1 MSTFVKR
8 YLEKLKKRASVS
20 DICPPP
26 LLPLTNANIQPGTE
40 NERIGLVRNSMFQN
54 PLILKPELGRT
65 RRRCAKIPGASFA
78 YGLTAHGTE
87 GGVPEAIGHWQVIP
101 PCVIKKKEIPKDFIH
116 MNSNGIKA
124 GLFTAKEHCLYR
136 QHHELHC
143 KPTVIGKIF
152 HQDVSHLHDGM
163 TYGKPYPPATPI
175 TEILQHKF
183 SEQWL
188 QEQRKANMHL
198 KQKKHLKKREK
209 GYETRLTMLN
219 KYQIPVKIDSQWH
232 MPKFQKIA
240 PHLDT
245 FPSQE
250 DRLNAMK
257 VQQREASV
265 RRGQFGWG
273 IYTHI

>member
-1 MSTFVKR
+1 MSMFVKR
-8 YLEKLKKRASVS
+8 YLEKLNKRASVS

-26 LLPLTNANIQPGTE
+26 LLPLTKANIQPGTE

-65 RRRCAKIPGASFA
+65 RRRCAKIPGANFV
-78 YGLTAHGTE
+78 YGLTSHGTD
-87 GGVPEAIGHWQVIP
+87 GGVPEAIGHWHVMP
-101 PCVIKKKEIPKDFIH
+101 PRAIRRKDIPKDFIR

-124 GLFTAKEHCLYR
+124 GLFTAKEHHLYC
-136 QHHELHC
+136 QHHELYC
-143 KPTVIGKIF
+143 KTAVAKTFPKNVLRLP
-152 HQDVSHLHDGM
+152 DAM
-163 TYGKPYPPATPI
+163 TYGKPYPPTTPI
-175 TEILQHKF
+175 TEVLQHKF
-183 SEQWL
+183 GEQWL
-188 QEQRKANMHL
+188 QEHRKANMHI
-198 KQKKHLKKREK
+198 KQKKQSKKREK
-209 GYETRLTMLN
+209 THETRMTMLN

-232 MPKFQKIA
+232 LPKFQKIA
-240 PHLDT
+240 RHLDT

-257 VQQREASV
+257 AQQIEAPV